1 MGEVE
6 LALKN
11 MLQAEALLLHEGS
24 GVVVGCSGSGGDGDA
39 MLEEDENEVRSEVR
53 VVTGADSD
61 LEEVRNEVRELQGIV
76 QELERRREVYL
87 EELREARR
95 KRSEERSE
103 KESEGQLA
111 LQDYT
116 SSRDVDCDVISS
128 GNSCSTHHHGDSSC
142 SSGAHTGP
150 VATED
155 ERDDVLEMRQQKKE
169 SADDEMYCSCRMH
182 LTTRVKVI
190 GR

>member
-1 MGEVE
+1 
-6 LALKN
+6 
-11 MLQAEALLLHEGS
+11 
-24 GVVVGCSGSGGDGDA
+24 
-39 MLEEDENEVRSEVR
+39 VRSEVR

-111 LQDYT
+111 LQDFT
-116 SSRDVDCDVISS
+116 SSGDVDCGVISC
-128 GNSCSTHHHGDSSC
+128 GNSCSTHHHHGVSSC
-142 SSGAHTGP
+142 SSGAHTAP
-150 VATED
+150 VATAD

-182 LTTRVKVI
+182 LTTTRVKVI